1 MTKGAREKE
10 KAKIEV
16 GVVMPTEGVIVI
28 TKEGAIM
35 RRIRAPL
42 GMATRAAKGAK
53 ATVVKEA
60 RVTTNHLTSL
70 RNTLTRTNSQD
81 MVSNTKIRL
90 ETRVGMTVGMAIGE
104 AVIVAPGE
112 DSLAPPVIG
121 VMGFSTIYRG
131 RPLAEPMFHRP
142 HM

>member
-1 MTKGAREKE
+1 
-10 KAKIEV
+10 
-16 GVVMPTEGVIVI
+16 
-28 TKEGAIM
+28 M

-42 GMATRAAKGAK
+42 GMATRVAKGAKATVVNKGDK

-121 VMGFSTIYRG
+121 VMGFSTIYMGSATG
-131 RPLAEPMFHRP
+131 RTNVPQISYVRRVVDPMLNRDVQGTNP
-142 HM
+142 NL